1 MAATT
6 QSVTYAAQ
14 VAAAANYAS
23 VTLEKRDI
31 DGPVK
36 LAAIDIDLSSDD
48 VAGTVI
54 NAFQLPPGAIVLPAQ
69 SCIVVDDAFGATAL
83 TVDIG
88 DIVDPDRYADGV
100 NVLALGR
107 KEFIDGT
114 TIPDAVL
121 NPLKV
126 DATGVSTTDTSIV
139 TFKIATS
146 TTPAAGH
153 CTVYLAYKCL

>member
-6 QSVTYAAQ
+6 QTVTYAAQ
-14 VAAAANYAS
+14 VAGAANFAS
-23 VTLEKRDI
+23 ISLEKRDI

-36 LAAIDIDLSSDD
+36 IAAIDIDLTADD
-48 VAGTVI
+48 IAGTVI
-54 NAFQLPPGAIVLPAQ
+54 KAIQLPPGAIVFPAQ
-69 SCIVVDDAFGATAL
+69 SSIVVDDAFGATAL

-100 NVLALGR
+100 DVLALGK
-107 KEFIDGT
+107 KEFVHT
-114 TIPDAVL
+114 TIVPDAVL

-126 DATGVSTTDTSIV
+126 DATGVAATDTSIV

-146 TTPAAGH
+146 TTPAVGH

>member
-14 VAAAANYAS
+14 VAAATNYAA

-31 DGPVK
+31 DGPLK
-36 LAAIDIDLSSDD
+36 IAAIDIALTAED

-54 NAFQLPPGAIVLPAQ
+54 NAFQLPPGAIVLPAL

-88 DIVDPDRYADGV
+88 DLTDPDRYADGV
-100 NVLALGR
+100 DVLALGK
-107 KEFIDGT
+107 KEFVHGT
-114 TIPDAVL
+114 VVPDAVL

-126 DATGVSTTDTSIV
+126 AATGDSTDTSV
-139 TFKIATS
+139 VRFKIATS

>member
-14 VAAAANYAS
+14 VAAAANYSA
-23 VTLEKRDI
+23 VTLDKRDI
-31 DGPVK
+31 EGDVQFAHVK
-36 LAAIDIDLSSDD
+36 LALTADD

-54 NAFQLPPGAIVLPAQ
+54 SALKLPSGARVIPSL
-69 SCIVVDDAFGATAL
+69 STIVVNDAFGATAL

-100 NVLALGR
+100 DVLALGK
-107 KEFIDGT
+107 KEFVHGTVVPDGET
-114 TIPDAVL
+114 
-121 NPLKV
+121 NPISV
-126 DATGVSTTDTSIV
+126 NDTGVAATDTSLI

-146 TTPAAGH
+146 TTPAAGT
-153 CTVYLAYKCL
+153 CILNVAYKCL

>member
-14 VAAAANYAS
+14 VAAATNYAS
-23 VTLEKRDI
+23 TTLDKRDI
-31 DGPVK
+31 GGAVQY
-36 LAAIDIDLSSDD
+36 ARIDLTLTTDD

-54 NAFQLPPGAIVLPAQ
+54 NALRLPDGARVIPSL
-69 SCIVVDDAFGATAL
+69 SSIVVNDAFGATAL

-100 NVLALGR
+100 NVLALGK

-114 TIPDAVL
+114 TIPDGET
-121 NPLKV
+121 NPIEV
-126 DATGVSTTDTSIV
+126 ENTGDSTTDTSLI

-146 TTPAAGH
+146 TTPAAGT
-153 CTVYLAYKCL
+153 CIVNLAYKCL